1 MIPTMTYFKV
11 ALSAPAHHFK
21 RLRSAEPLLC
31 NGSPITRRTNSAIES
46 EILWEGR
53 RFLLY
58 LPLQTESIHKIEE
71 LESIARER
79 SRGPL
84 LENHILYEELT
95 MFDSVGHKHLFD
107 IVLQELPSGKTLREA
122 VNCYRAND
130 LKAAIVK
137 MKSRLDAIGFRHNNL
152 KPENIL
158 ICDSGIARPLRYWY
172 AEWELYSDNDIS
184 PLLDFIEQSFHPEL
198 DAALSPLP
206 TQEKAMDGNAQ
217 PSKDGGVKLHYKGRH
232 YGFVDGD
239 GRQITPFIYSWA
251 SDFEE
256 GRAIVAKN
264 GKMGAIDCN
273 GHKVIPVIYNS
284 LEFNIETGFFTAT
297 RTPYCYLIDYDGK
310 IVRRTR
316 IEENEHAMAVVAH
329 F

>member
-1 MIPTMTYFKV
+1 MTYFKV

-21 RLRSAEPLLC
+21 RLRSAEPLLY
-31 NGSPITRRTNSAIES
+31 NGSPIIRRTNSAIES

-84 LENHILYEELT
+84 LENHILYEEIT

-130 LKAAIVK
+130 LKAAIQK
-137 MKSRLDAIGFRHNNL
+137 MKCRLDAIGFRHNNL
-152 KPENIL
+152 TLSNIL

-172 AEWELYSDNDIS
+172 ADWELYSDNDIS
-184 PLLDFIEQSFHPEL
+184 QLIDFIERSSHAEF
-198 DAALSPLP
+198 DATLSPLLAQDCEAEYNASP
-206 TQEKAMDGNAQ
+206 TAKRAI
-217 PSKDGGVKLHYKGRH
+217 SLRCKGHR
-232 YGFVDGD
+232 YGFVDSD
-239 GRQITPFIYSWA
+239 GRMITPFIYSWA
-251 SDFEE
+251 SNFEE

-273 GHKVIPVIYNS
+273 GRKVIPVIYNS

-316 IEENEHAMAVVAH
+316 IEENEHTMAAVEH

>member
-1 MIPTMTYFKV
+1 M
-11 ALSAPAHHFK
+11 
-21 RLRSAEPLLC
+21 
-31 NGSPITRRTNSAIES
+31 
-46 EILWEGR
+46 
-53 RFLLY
+53 LY

-137 MKSRLDAIGFRHNNL
+137 MKIRLDAIGFRHNNL

-158 ICDSGIARPLRYWY
+158 ICDSGIARPIRYWY

-184 PLLDFIEQSFHPEL
+184 SLLDFIEQSSHPEL

-206 TQEKAMDGNAQ
+206 TQEKAMDSNAQ
-217 PSKDGGVKLHYKGRH
+217 PSKDRGVKLHYKGRR

-316 IEENEHAMAVVAH
+316 IEENEHAMAAVEH

>member
-1 MIPTMTYFKV
+1 MIPTMTYFRV

-21 RLRSAEPLLC
+21 RLRSAEPLFRD
-31 NGSPITRRTNSAIES
+31 GEPIVRRTHSAIES

-53 RFLLY
+53 RFLLL
-58 LPLQTESIHKIEE
+58 LPLRAEGVHRIEE
-71 LESIARER
+71 FEATARER

-84 LENHILYEELT
+84 LENRILYEELV
-95 MFDSVGHKHLFD
+95 MFDSLGHKHLFD
-107 IVLQELPSGKTLREA
+107 IVLQELPSGITLKEA
-122 VNCYRAND
+122 VNRYRADD
-130 LKAAIVK
+130 LRAAIHK
-137 MKSRLDAIGFRHNNL
+137 MKERMDAIGFRHNNL

-158 ICDSGIARPLRYWY
+158 ICKSGVARPLRYWY
-172 AEWELYSDNDIS
+172 AEWEIFSDNDIS
-184 PLLDFIEQSFHPEL
+184 LLLDFVERSCHDEFG
-198 DAALSPLP
+198 AALSPLLVEDCQADYNAYP
-206 TQEKAMDGNAQ
+206 TAQ
-217 PSKDGGVKLHYKGRH
+217 GGIMLRRKGH
-232 YGFVDGD
+232 CYGFVDSD
-239 GRQITPFIYSWA
+239 GRAITPFVYSWA
-251 SDFEE
+251 SDFTE

-273 GHKVIPVIYNS
+273 GRKVIPVIYNS

-316 IEENEHAMAVVAH
+316 IEENEHAMAAVEH

>member
-1 MIPTMTYFKV
+1 MIPTMTYFRV

-21 RLRSAEPLLC
+21 RLRSAEPLFRD
-31 NGSPITRRTNSAIES
+31 GEPIVRRTHSAIES

-53 RFLLY
+53 RFLLL
-58 LPLQTESIHKIEE
+58 LPLRAEGVHRIEE
-71 LESIARER
+71 FEATARER

-84 LENHILYEELT
+84 LENHILYEELA
-95 MFDSVGHKHLFD
+95 MFDSLGHKHLFD
-107 IVLQELPSGKTLREA
+107 IVLQELPSGITLKEA
-122 VNCYRAND
+122 VNRYRADD
-130 LKAAIVK
+130 LRAAIHK
-137 MKSRLDAIGFRHNNL
+137 MKERMDAIGFRHNNL

-158 ICDSGIARPLRYWY
+158 ICESGVARPLRYWY
-172 AEWELYSDNDIS
+172 AEWEIFSDNDIS
-184 PLLDFIEQSFHPEL
+184 LLLDFVERSCHDEFG
-198 DAALSPLP
+198 AALSPLLVEDCQADYNAYP
-206 TQEKAMDGNAQ
+206 TAQ
-217 PSKDGGVKLHYKGRH
+217 GGIMLRRKGH
-232 YGFVDGD
+232 CYGFVDSD
-239 GRQITPFIYSWA
+239 GRAITPFVYSWA
-251 SDFEE
+251 SDFTE

-273 GHKVIPVIYNS
+273 GRKVIPVIYNS

-316 IEENEHAMAVVAH
+316 IEENEHAMAAVEH

>member
-1 MIPTMTYFKV
+1 M
-11 ALSAPAHHFK
+11 
-21 RLRSAEPLLC
+21 
-31 NGSPITRRTNSAIES
+31 
-46 EILWEGR
+46 
-53 RFLLY
+53 LY

-107 IVLQELPSGKTLREA
+107 IVLQELPLGITLKEA
-122 VNCYRAND
+122 VTRYRAND
-130 LKAAIVK
+130 LKAAIAK

-172 AEWELYSDNDIS
+172 ADWELYSDNDIS
-184 PLLDFIEQSFHPEL
+184 PLLDFIEQSSHPEL

-273 GHKVIPVIYNS
+273 GRKVIPVIYNS

-310 IVRRTR
+310 IIRRTR
-316 IEENEHAMAVVAH
+316 IEENEHAMATVVH

>member
-1 MIPTMTYFKV
+1 
-11 ALSAPAHHFK
+11 
-21 RLRSAEPLLC
+21 
-31 NGSPITRRTNSAIES
+31 
-46 EILWEGR
+46 
-53 RFLLY
+53 
-58 LPLQTESIHKIEE
+58 
-71 LESIARER
+71 
-79 SRGPL
+79 
-84 LENHILYEELT
+84 
-95 MFDSVGHKHLFD
+95 MFDSVGHKHIFD
-107 IVLQELPSGKTLREA
+107 IVLQELPLGITLKEA
-122 VNCYRAND
+122 VTRYRAND

-172 AEWELYSDNDIS
+172 ADWELYSDNDIS
-184 PLLDFIEQSFHPEL
+184 PLLDFIEQSSHPEL

-273 GHKVIPVIYNS
+273 GYKVIPVIYDS
-284 LEFNIETGFFTAT
+284 LEFDIETGFFTAT
-297 RTPYCYLIDYDGK
+297 RTPYRYLINYEGK

-316 IEENEHAMAVVAH
+316 IEENEHAMAAVEH